1 VQADTAAY
9 STKITSQEINPL
21 GRFLED
27 LSANS
32 HVTTRREFLR
42 GASAVSFGAAAA
54 MGLAAGPAEAELQ
67 PVPRE
72 GSSRLKVSVNAFS
85 FSRLLN
91 DKIKRGKGG
100 IDLFDLVD
108 FCAKNNVDGFDP
120 TGYFFPGFPAAPAD
134 DYLYNL
140 KRHAFE
146 SGVGISGTGARNNFT
161 TADKAQR
168 TADVKVIKD
177 WVICA
182 SKMGAPVLRV
192 FADTQ
197 MRNKTWQDV
206 AGGATREQVRDWI
219 ADDLREC
226 TAFGKEHGVIIGVQN
241 HGDFL
246 RTADDLIEL
255 VGLVDSPWCGV
266 IVDTGYFRS
275 ADPYK
280 DMEKAAP
287 YAVNWQVKQSPIGAE
302 SDVKLDL
309 KRLLRIVR
317 ASDYSGYLPI
327 ETLSVRDK
335 PYDPFQIVPQ
345 FVQELKQAIAE
356 TA

>member
-1 VQADTAAY
+1 LSHILEVQPNPFQT
-9 STKITSQEINPL
+9 TSRRQ
-21 GRFLED
+21 FLKHV
-27 LSANS
+27 SA
-32 HVTTRREFLR
+32 F
-42 GASAVSFGAAAA
+42 SFAAATA
-54 MGLAAGPAEAELQ
+54 LSLAEMPADAELK
-67 PVPRE
+67 PIPRS
-72 GSSRLKVSVNAFS
+72 GSSMLKVSLNAFS
-85 FSRLLN
+85 FSRLIN
-91 DKIKRGKGG
+91 AKIKHGKQG

-108 FCAKNNVDGFDP
+108 FCAKNNIDGLDP
-120 TGYFFPGFPAAPAD
+120 TGYFFPGFPEAPPD
-134 DYLYNL
+134 SYIYDL

-146 SGVGISGTGARNNFT
+146 CGVGISGTGARNNFT
-161 TADKAQR
+161 TADKSERDAG
-168 TADVKVIKD
+168 VKVIKD

-197 MRNKTWQDV
+197 MRNKTWHDV
-206 AGGATREQVRDWI
+206 APGATQDQVREWI
-219 ADDLREC
+219 AGDLREC

-246 RTADDLIEL
+246 RTADDLLEL
-255 VGLVDSPWCGV
+255 VGMVDSPWCGV

-275 ADPYK
+275 PDPYK

-287 YAVNWQVKQSPIGAE
+287 YAVNWQVKQSAFGAA

-317 ASDYSGYLPI
+317 ASGYSGYLPI
-327 ETLSVRDK
+327 ETLSVAGK
-335 PYDPFQIVPQ
+335 PYDPYQIVPA
-345 FVQELKQAIAE
+345 FVRELKQAIAE

>member
-1 VQADTAAY
+1 MRENREIPPVTVQTA
-9 STKITSQEINPL
+9 SRRQ
-21 GRFLED
+21 FLKQ
-27 LSANS
+27 
-32 HVTTRREFLR
+32 
-42 GASAVSFGAAAA
+42 ASALTFSAAAA
-54 MGLAAGPAEAELQ
+54 LSLGGKQAEAELK
-67 PVPRE
+67 PVARAG
-72 GSSRLKVSVNAFS
+72 GSMLKVSVNAFS
-85 FSRLLN
+85 FSRMLN
-91 DKIKRGKGG
+91 GKIKHGKEG

-108 FCAKNNVDGFDP
+108 FCAKNNIDGFDP
-120 TGYFFPGFPAAPAD
+120 TGYFFPGFPAPPAD

-161 TADKAQR
+161 TADKDQR
-168 TADVKVIKD
+168 AADVKVVKD

-197 MRNKTWQDV
+197 MRAKTWRDV
-206 AGGATREQVRDWI
+206 APGATREQVRDWI
-219 ADDLREC
+219 AADLREC

-255 VGLVDSPWCGV
+255 VGLVDSPWCGA

-275 ADPYK
+275 EDPYK

-287 YAVNWQVKQSPIGAE
+287 YAVNWQVKQSAFGAA

-317 ASDYSGYLPI
+317 SSGYCGYLPI
-327 ETLSVRDK
+327 ETLSVPGK
-335 PYDPFQIVPQ
+335 PYDPYEIVPG
-345 FVQELKQAIAE
+345 FVQQLKQAIAE

>member
-1 VQADTAAY
+1 MSPDPQQDPNQNPQHDPHHSV
-9 STKITSQEINPL
+9 TSSRRQ
-21 GRFLED
+21 FLWQ
-27 LSANS
+27 
-32 HVTTRREFLR
+32 
-42 GASAVSFGAAAA
+42 ASAIPLVAAAA
-54 MGLAAGPAEAELQ
+54 FGAVSDQADAELK

-72 GSSRLKVSVNAFS
+72 GGSRLKVSLNAFS

-91 DKIKRGKGG
+91 DKIKRGNGG

-108 FCAKNNVDGFDP
+108 FCAKNNIDGFDP

-134 DYLYNL
+134 SYLYDL

-168 TADVKVIKD
+168 AADVKIVKD

-182 SKMGAPVLRV
+182 SKLGAPVLRV

-197 MRNKTWQDV
+197 MRAKTWKDV
-206 AGGATREQVRDWI
+206 AGGATREQVRDWM
-219 ADDLREC
+219 AADLREC
-226 TAFGKEHGVIIGVQN
+226 TDFGKEHGVIIGVQN

-246 RTADDLIEL
+246 RTAGDLIEL

-275 ADPYK
+275 DDPYK

-287 YAVNWQVKQSPIGAE
+287 YAVNWQVKQSAFGAE
-302 SDVKLDL
+302 SDVKIDL

-317 ASDYSGYLPI
+317 ASNYSGYLPI
-327 ETLSVRDK
+327 ETLSVPGK
-335 PYDPFQIVPQ
+335 PYDPFQVVPG
-345 FVQELKQAIAE
+345 FVQELKRAIAE
-356 TA
+356 SA

>member
-1 VQADTAAY
+1 ML
-9 STKITSQEINPL
+9 SL
-21 GRFLED
+21 GMV
-27 LSANS
+27 A
-32 HVTTRREFLR
+32 VV
-42 GASAVSFGAAAA
+42 GSAV
-54 MGLAAGPAEAELQ
+54 MPAEAELK

-72 GSSRLKVSVNAFS
+72 GSSRLRASVNAFS

-91 DKIKRGKGG
+91 GKVKHGKEG

-108 FCAKNNVDGFDP
+108 FCANNNIDGFDP
-120 TGYFFPGFPAAPAD
+120 TGYFFPGFPAPPPD
-134 DYLYNL
+134 SYLYDL

-168 TADVKVIKD
+168 AADVKIIKD

-197 MRNKTWQDV
+197 MRAKTWRDV

-226 TAFGKEHGVIIGVQN
+226 TAFAREHGVIIGVQN

-275 ADPYK
+275 PDPYK

-287 YAVNWQVKQSPIGAE
+287 YAVNWQVKQNAFGAA

-317 ASDYSGYLPI
+317 ASNYSGYLPV
-327 ETLSVRDK
+327 ETLSVPGK
-335 PYDPFQIVPQ
+335 AYDPYQIVPE

>member
-1 VQADTAAY
+1 MAHFSEGSSDNPRA
-9 STKITSQEINPL
+9 TS
-21 GRFLED
+21 
-27 LSANS
+27 
-32 HVTTRREFLR
+32 RREFLR
-42 GASAVSFGAAAA
+42 QASLLSFGTTAAIGSAA
-54 MGLAAGPAEAELQ
+54 RLAEAELK
-67 PVPRE
+67 PIPRE
-72 GSSRLKVSVNAFS
+72 GGSRLKVSLNAFS

-91 DKIKRGKGG
+91 GKVKHGKEG

-108 FCAKNNVDGFDP
+108 FCAKNNIDGFDP
-120 TGYFFPGFPAAPAD
+120 TGYFFPGFPAAPPD
-134 DYLYNL
+134 GYLYDL

-161 TADKAQR
+161 TSDKAQR
-168 TADVKVIKD
+168 AGDVTVIKD

-197 MRNKTWQDV
+197 MRAKTWQDV
-206 AGGATREQVRDWI
+206 AVGATREQVRDWI
-219 ADDLREC
+219 VDDLRAC

-275 ADPYK
+275 PDPYK

-287 YAVNWQVKQSPIGAE
+287 YAVNWQVKQSAFGAA

-317 ASDYSGYLPI
+317 ASNYSGYLPI
-327 ETLSVRDK
+327 ETLSVSGK
-335 PYDPFQIVPQ
+335 PYDPYQIVPE
-345 FVQELKQAIAE
+345 FVKELKQAITE
-356 TA
+356 TT